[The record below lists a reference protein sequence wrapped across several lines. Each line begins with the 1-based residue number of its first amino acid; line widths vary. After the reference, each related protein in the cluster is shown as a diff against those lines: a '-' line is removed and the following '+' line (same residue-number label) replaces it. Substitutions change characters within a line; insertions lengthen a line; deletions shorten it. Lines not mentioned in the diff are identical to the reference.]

1 MDVMARAPGSRFTAD
16 SGNDGLA
23 SMCRIRSRASTSV
36 EPQSSQVTP
45 FASVALAG
53 RSSGVEMT

>member
-1 MDVMARAPGSRFTAD
+1 MDVVASAPGFRLTAD

-23 SMCRIRSRASTSV
+23 SMCRISRRASTSV

-53 RSSGVEMT
+53 RSFGVEMT